1 MKIHRIDFVRKPDFF
16 TFLAALFFAK
26 GFPPFAYSAHT
37 ACGGTKGAPIPAVP
51 AWQNISHKLQ
61 TSCFY
66 FFNSSMATSIAEKKL

>member
-1 MKIHRIDFVRKPDFF
+1 MKIRRIDFVRKPDFF

-51 AWQNISHKLQ
+51 AWGKAPYKMQ
-61 TSCFY
+61 TACVY
-66 FFNSSMATSIAEKKL
+66 FFNSSKATSIAEKKL